1 MPGVVKARL
10 LGLVAAAACAGGGLW
25 GGESREEPPPADTQV
40 AVTTGS
46 ETFFS
51 CANQPADGRKAG
63 DAAGDDGDDE
73 AGDRAL
79 LAELKQLRTEWQ
91 EEAVF
96 DDDQLTPP
104 GLGDDSDLDEDH
116 EADFQKVVDQLFE
129 IGLQTEAAGGSGGR
143 RIRELYDEAR
153 KWTAEDPRLPW
164 LTSLVLARRGEPERA
179 RALLAKA
186 GELLEP
192 MPSTLRLQQASL
204 ELELG
209 NEEAVW
215 KNCREVI
222 AQWPKSA
229 DHWPGDEARGTQA
242 VWLGQLLG
250 YIAGGEQPSTFRLDE
265 FRRLVSQR
273 WPAELVE
280 DYDRALHRMRDSR
293 QAARLR
299 SRASSENRQ
308 AEARQSLQA
317 LRDLIAS
324 SRTTEEQLRRK
335 LANLESPY
343 KEKWDQVILTL
354 KQKLQRLTAA
364 QAQARRQAARLRQ
377 LSRAKPTKANRAR
390 RSQVRKQLKKALDQ
404 VRGLQR
410 QMAAGKAQRKELEA
424 KHADQIHPVKHELNR
439 VRLARQA
446 NEKESERVA
455 EQLQAAPGTAP
466 PPENF
471 RPWRLISEADL
482 LRDLRAHWND

>member
-1 MPGVVKARL
+1 MELVLAAVC
-10 LGLVAAAACAGGGLW
+10 LGGNALCGEAESPRPDSPSGAEAAAVRDNGDFCAT
-25 GGESREEPPPADTQV
+25 GEPV
-40 AVTTGS
+40 
-46 ETFFS
+46 
-51 CANQPADGRKAG
+51 
-63 DAAGDDGDDE
+63 GDDKEEDE

-91 EEAVF
+91 VEAVF

-104 GLGDDSDLDEDH
+104 GLGNDLDLDDEH
-116 EADFQKVVDQLFE
+116 EGAYQKVVDQLFE
-129 IGLQTEAAGGSGGR
+129 IGLRDEVAEAPEGR
-143 RIRELYDEAR
+143 KIRELYEEGR

-164 LTSLVLARRGEPERA
+164 LTALVVARRGDPERA
-179 RALLAKA
+179 RKLLAKT
-186 GELLEP
+186 GELLERI
-192 MPSTLRLQQASL
+192 PSTLRLQQASL
-204 ELELG
+204 ELEIG
-209 NEEAVW
+209 NEEEVW
-215 KNCREVI
+215 KTCRELVE
-222 AQWPKSA
+222 QWPQSA
-229 DHWPGDEARGTQA
+229 DLWPGDEARETQA
-242 VWLGQLLG
+242 AWLGQLMG
-250 YIAGGEQPSTFRLDE
+250 YLAGGEQPSTSRLDD
-265 FRRLVSQR
+265 FRRLVGR
-273 WPAELVE
+273 KWPAALVE
-280 DYDRALHRMRDSR
+280 EYDRTLDRMRDSR
-293 QAARLR
+293 QSVRR
-299 SRASSENRQ
+299 RRGIDPERRA
-308 AEARQSLQA
+308 AEARQSLQV
-317 LRDLIAS
+317 LRDSIAS

-377 LSRAKPTKANRAR
+377 LSRVKPTKANRAR
-390 RSQVRKQLKKALDQ
+390 RSQVRKQLKKSLDQ

-424 KHADQIHPVKHELNR
+424 KHAEQIHPVKHELNR

-455 EQLQAAPGTAP
+455 ELLQAAPGTSP

-471 RPWRLISEADL
+471 RQWRLISEADL